1 MKIFVSILLVFIST
15 LLFAQKDSVTSS
27 GIPVENVKTVKVKAS
42 ALDSITVAKDYVV
55 YNSNMTFWEKC
66 KYWFF
71 WLKKEQPFVF
81 WPLLIMLGL
90 WIIKM
95 IFRLFDR

>member
-1 MKIFVSILLVFIST
+1 MKIIVTILLLCISN
-15 LLFAQKDSVTSS
+15 LLFAQKDTNASS
-27 GIPVENVKTVKVKAS
+27 GISVENIKTVKVKTN

-55 YNSNMTFWEKC
+55 YSPNMTFWEKC

-71 WLKKEQPFVF
+71 WLKKEQPFIF
-81 WPLLIMLGL
+81 WPLLIMLSL